1 MTGSGGRLGDQD
13 RLIQLDVGWNCL
25 ARSLGRGFA
34 SAEQAS
40 LDDWSSNQRQ
50 LFLGFRRHASPAPRP
65 RS

>member
-25 ARSLGRGFA
+25 A